1 MRIFFGVRVIVLA
14 IFINN
19 LRYRD
24 IPLFNRISPCS
35 MKKTKSI
42 IVSVP
47 KPCAENWDKMTP
59 AERGRHCASCNKTVI
74 DFSAYTDR
82 ELFDFISKNT
92 GSVCGRLSPYQVN
105 RPIVS
110 YGENNSPL
118 WQRIMMGTALVTS
131 LAACNENSNRPL
143 VTGKLC
149 VNDSVKNKP
158 ASDLTPTGNYISG
171 RMIDEKSGWHISHL
185 AIRIKGTK
193 YYAVTD
199 TTGNFKISVPDS
211 IIGKRIKLAIDE
223 DSLYEIMPYSYREI
237 EYTIDKLPFAVNNI
251 KMKCTLD
258 EPPVMGHMGSYPEP
272 PPLTGVVVATSP
284 EYKKSDST
292 VFGEPQTMPVFNG
305 AFYDYLAM
313 HIKYPKNLQDRNI
326 EGTVYVNFIVEAN
339 GEISNVR
346 VLKGVTGAPEFD
358 SVAIKA
364 IKEMPKWKPGEMMG
378 KPIRTSM
385 NVPIKF
391 RLEDSQSDSTKNSS
405 HK

>member
-1 MRIFFGVRVIVLA
+1 
-14 IFINN
+14 
-19 LRYRD
+19 
-24 IPLFNRISPCS
+24 

-47 KPCAENWDKMTP
+47 KPCSENWDKMTP

-74 DFSAYTDR
+74 DFSAFTDR

-110 YGENNSPL
+110 YEQNNSSL

-131 LAACNENSNRPL
+131 MAACNESPNNSQTIPPQTSQLNTDSGKKKSN
-143 VTGKLC
+143 TGLE
-149 VNDSVKNKP
+149 N
-158 ASDLTPTGNYISG
+158 NYISG

-211 IIGKRIKLAIDE
+211 IIGKKIKLAIDE

-237 EYTIDKLPFAVNNI
+237 EYTIDKLPFVVNNI

-258 EPPVMGHMGSYPEP
+258 EPPVQGHLSSDPVPE
-272 PPLTGVVVATSP
+272 PLTGVVVATSP

-364 IKEMPKWKPGEMMG
+364 IKEMPKWKPGMKDG
-378 KPIRTSM
+378 KPVKVSFNQVIIFQL
-385 NVPIKF
+385 N
-391 RLEDSQSDSTKNSS
+391 
-405 HK
+405 